1 MGKRYVRDSQRSG
14 LEVRQA
20 KDVFCGHERLC
31 GGGCK
36 DHEGRGRGERAG
48 AGGGKA
54 IGIITQRDLINK
66 VVAAG
71 KRATEVKASSVM
83 SSPLV
88 TVQKDESLDKALELM
103 REKEIRRIVVLDS
116 DGKPFGILVELR
128 VCGDLLDRQFRS
140 DEKLKSWLEE
150 YIEDVTE
157 HQLEHS
163 PELEQDRG

>member
-1 MGKRYVRDSQRSG
+1 M
-14 LEVRQA
+14 
-20 KDVFCGHERLC
+20 
-31 GGGCK
+31 
-36 DHEGRGRGERAG
+36 
-48 AGGGKA
+48 
-54 IGIITQRDLINK
+54 
-66 VVAAG
+66 AAG